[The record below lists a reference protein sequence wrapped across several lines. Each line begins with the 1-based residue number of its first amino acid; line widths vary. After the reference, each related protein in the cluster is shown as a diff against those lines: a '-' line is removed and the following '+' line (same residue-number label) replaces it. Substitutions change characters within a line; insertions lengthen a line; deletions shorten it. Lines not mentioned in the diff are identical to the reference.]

1 MFNALLDGGAG
12 AVSQYNR
19 CIGVWPEAE
28 ACALKGLVGLAQ
40 CCDRSLRRYLT
51 GHDAF
56 MCRGPYNYARV
67 RALTKHSRARE
78 FCAAV
83 ARLGPPAENAE
94 AEMADLRSQM
104 REPFYTDCQQG
115 LSRRHAE
122 TPLQTP
128 RAGPPV
134 ER

>member
-83 ARLGPPAENAE
+83 ARLGPPAERPPAP
-94 AEMADLRSQM
+94 AGA
-104 REPFYTDCQQG
+104 REFVLPKKVWGVQTFF
-115 LSRRHAE
+115 HA
-122 TPLQTP
+122 Q
-128 RAGPPV
+128 AAH
-134 ER
+134 